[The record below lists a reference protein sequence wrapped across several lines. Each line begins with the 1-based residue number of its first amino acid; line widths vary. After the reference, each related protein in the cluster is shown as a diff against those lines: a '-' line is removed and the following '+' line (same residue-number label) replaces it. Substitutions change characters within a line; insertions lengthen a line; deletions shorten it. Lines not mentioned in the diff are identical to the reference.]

1 MLKAQMVSPLL
12 TLLMP
17 LKGRHLFTL
26 RFLWQAN
33 KSSLPYRIIIADGE
47 VHPLLAGLLEDP
59 TTFPNLSI
67 EFIRYPDDTSFSR
80 FYQKMADAAARV
92 RTPFVMMV
100 DNDDFVM
107 PSGVERCIEFMT
119 THDEYISCG
128 GGVAGFALDKDNKS
142 TLANLTGPFNRIT
155 YRYSQ
160 NYHSRDLAA
169 STLAERVL
177 DGYAN
182 YMTTYYNVFRSA
194 AMTTICR
201 ECAEMDFSDLEVHE
215 SYFAMR
221 TLTLGKVR
229 SSASCISYFRQYG
242 TSMGSAFKKDWV
254 HHLLHS
260 RFTSDID
267 HMVNRISSEVAEA
280 DGIDP
285 APIAEEI
292 RELFARGLR
301 INLARRYSPP
311 PRLERLKQ
319 HVRSVAPQWLRKQ
332 HSQRRRAVRQERENL
347 FSNLRADGAD
357 DNYLAAF
364 RSELAAIEDTLTG
377 TDFASFVS
385 RYAPALSTA

>member
-1 MLKAQMVSPLL
+1 MSSPLL

-33 KSSLPYRIIIADGE
+33 KSSLPYRIVIADGE
-47 VHPLLAGLLEDP
+47 VHPVLAGLLEDP
-59 TTFPNLSI
+59 TTFPNLAI

-80 FYQKMADAAARV
+80 FYKKMADAAARV

-100 DNDDFVM
+100 DNDDFVI
-107 PSGVERCIEFMT
+107 PSGVERCIGFMN
-119 THDEYISCG
+119 THDDYVSCG
-128 GGVAGFALDKDNKS
+128 GGVAGFALDKNDS
-142 TLANLTGPFNRIT
+142 SAATHLTGSFNRLA

-160 NYHSRDLAA
+160 NYQSRDLAA
-169 STLAERVL
+169 PALAERVL

-194 AMTTICR
+194 AMETICR

-221 TLTLGKVR
+221 SLTLGKVH
-229 SSASCISYFRQYG
+229 SDASCISYFRQYG

-260 RFTSDID
+260 RFTTDIE
-267 HMVNRISSEVAEA
+267 HMVNRISSEVAKA

-292 RELFARGLR
+292 REIFAHGLR
-301 INLARRYSPP
+301 INLARRYSPA
-311 PRLERLKQ
+311 PRLERFKQ
-319 HVRSVAPQWLRKQ
+319 HARDLVPQWLREKY
-332 HSQRRRAVRQERENL
+332 SQRRRAVRHERESL
-347 FSNLRADGAD
+347 FSRLRADGAD

-364 RSELAAIEDTLTG
+364 RRELSAIEETLTG
-377 TDFASFVS
+377 AEFANFVS
-385 RYAPALSTA
+385 RYAPALLTA